1 MPDVDSPTE
10 DDTGKVDGRRAR
22 RERNRL
28 AVVDAVL
35 DLFGEEMLVPTI
47 EKAAERSGLSLRS
60 VYRYFPDPEA
70 LLQATIERQ
79 WELSRPLGHLEAI
92 GEGPLDHR
100 IEAFVAMRV
109 RLFEFIGPVYRS
121 TLHHEPQHA
130 SIREDL
136 NRSRREFTEQF
147 ERQFAPELGARTAAD
162 RGRVVALADTL
173 TQLESYDLLR
183 RYRRLTQAEATE
195 ILEAGLR
202 TLLSADS

>member
-1 MPDVDSPTE
+1 MAEVDSPTE

-35 DLFGEEMLVPTI
+35 ELFGEEMLVPTI
-47 EKAAERSGLSLRS
+47 EMAAERSGLSLRS
-60 VYRYFPDPEA
+60 VYRYFPDAEA
-70 LLQATIERQ
+70 LLHATIERQ
-79 WELSRPLGHLEAI
+79 WELSGPLGHLEAI
-92 GEGPLDHR
+92 GEGPLDDR

-121 TLHHEPQHA
+121 TLHHETQHA

-136 NRSRREFTEQF
+136 DRSRREFTAQF
-147 ERQFAPELGARTAAD
+147 ERQFAPELEARSAAD
-162 RGRVVALADTL
+162 RRRVVAVADTL

-183 RYRRLTQAEATE
+183 RYRRLTPAEAGE
-195 ILEAGLR
+195 VLEQGLHAVLGSDR
-202 TLLSADS
+202 